1 MIINGNLSW
10 ERFIKAA
17 AQANSF
23 ACEPF
28 KYRCMS
34 TGKVCE
40 LATEFGYCKLAAC
53 TKRYGDSPKD
63 VFETEEA

>member
-10 ERFIKAA
+10 ERFMKKAIV
-17 AQANSF
+17 QANSS

-28 KYRCMS
+28 KYCCNS

-40 LATEFGYCKLAAC
+40 LATEFGYCKVTAC
-53 TKRYGDSPKD
+53 TKRYSDSPKKG
-63 VFETEEA
+63 EA

>member
-10 ERFIKAA
+10 ERFMKAA
-17 AQANSF
+17 VQANSS

-28 KYRCMS
+28 KHCCKS

-40 LATEFGYCKLAAC
+40 LATEFGYCKVTVC
-53 TKRYGDSPKD
+53 TKRYGDSPKK
-63 VFETEEA
+63 VET